1 MCAGKE
7 RPGRTESRTGGS
19 ASRGRW
25 GRVLSG
31 AMHAYTDRLMTA
43 GTPERDDVE
52 ESSGAAREME
62 ASRALNERGGAAD
75 G

>member
-1 MCAGKE
+1 
-7 RPGRTESRTGGS
+7 
-19 ASRGRW
+19 
-25 GRVLSG
+25 
-31 AMHAYTDRLMTA
+31 MHAYTDRLMTA